1 MKRDSHSSSA
11 EKKVIAYLG
20 AKGETLRPRSGAKV
34 VADMRVSFST
44 GTVWNVQVKE
54 CRSDK
59 AERVCQKNAS
69 IKWTDALPPSGRCA
83 AARVTP
89 RDIALPPSGT
99 LVIAKVTPWGIEYR
113 SAKTGRK
120 LTPPGDKR

>member
-11 EKKVIAYLG
+11 EKKVMAYLG
-20 AKGETLRPRSGAKV
+20 TKSETSRPRPGTKGAV
-34 VADMRVSFST
+34 DMKVSFST
-44 GTVWNVQVKE
+44 GTVWNVQVK
-54 CRSDK
+54 
-59 AERVCQKNAS
+59 AS
-69 IKWTDALPPSGRCA
+69 HGDTAAAMYKKEVGIALPPSGRCV

-99 LVIAKVTPWGIEYR
+99 LVVAKVTPRGIEYR

-120 LTPPGDKR
+120 LTPPGSKK

>member
-1 MKRDSHSSSA
+1 MKRDSCSSSS
-11 EKKVIAYLG
+11 EKKVMAYLG
-20 AKGETLRPRSGAKV
+20 AKSKTSPARSGTKAA
-34 VADMRVSFST
+34 ADMRVSFST

-54 CRSDK
+54 SRSEK
-59 AERVCQKNAS
+59 AMKVCQKNAS

-83 AARVTP
+83 AVRVTP

-99 LVIAKVTPWGIEYR
+99 LVIAKVTPRGIEYR